1 MAEGLPEGL
10 MAHSD
15 NIAGEM
21 QRLHDVDV
29 EVVIKMWK
37 GTGTLRPG
45 SGYVGNYR

>member
-1 MAEGLPEGL
+1 MAEGLPEG
-10 MAHSD
+10 MIANSD

-37 GTGTLRPG
+37 GTL
-45 SGYVGNYR
+45 SHH